1 MIKKTIVRKSV
12 YYDSVKLMLVTRE
25 IKNMEGVKEVAV
37 VMGTDLNKESLE
49 RTGLITE
56 ESALASATDMIV
68 GICCEDEGQL
78 NEIFQKLDHLL
89 NANASGSDKEVYRPK
104 SVETAL
110 KIQPGSNIC
119 TISIPGRYAR
129 DMAMEALQ
137 NGLHVMLFS
146 DNVTLEEELEL
157 KTFARKKDLLVM
169 GPDCGTA
176 MINQAPLCF
185 CNKIRRGNIGIVAA
199 SGTGAQEVMT
209 LIHKNGGG
217 VTQVIGTGGRDLKE
231 EIGGITTIQ
240 ALEALNE
247 DEATE
252 IITLISKPPSKKI
265 ADQVISYIRS
275 NVKKNV
281 VINFLGG
288 DRAGEL
294 ENICFT
300 PTLEQAALKSL
311 ELSGI
316 ADSQMTLAE
325 PDNMARTAEVE
336 AGKIR
341 KTGKYVRGLFS
352 GGTLGYEALYCLKG
366 TISYI
371 STNMGN
377 GEELVDCYA
386 LNGNACIDL
395 GDDVF
400 TVGRA
405 HPMIDPT
412 FRTEIFSDQLRS
424 PETAVIL
431 MDLVLGYGANPAP
444 HQDLIDE
451 LAVYRQELG
460 RDELDVSIIVSLCGS
475 KDDPQDYDGIAEAL
489 KEYGVV
495 IMPSN
500 LKAAQM
506 AAAVLERR
514 KNA

>member
-1 MIKKTIVRKSV
+1 MAKKTIVRKGV

-25 IKNMEGVKEVAV
+25 IKNMDGVKEVAV

-68 GICCEDEGQL
+68 GISCDDEGQL
-78 NEIFQKLDHLL
+78 DEIFQKLDSLL
-89 NANASGSDKEVYRPK
+89 NANASGSDKEIYRPK
-104 SVETAL
+104 SVETAV
-110 KIQPGSNIC
+110 KIQPGSNVC

-176 MINQAPLCF
+176 MINQVPLCF
-185 CNKIRRGNIGIVAA
+185 CNKIRQGNIGIVAA

-209 LIHKNGGG
+209 LIHKYGGG

-231 EIGGITTIQ
+231 EIGGITVLQ

-252 IITLISKPPSKKI
+252 IITLVSKPPSEKI
-265 ADQVISYIRS
+265 AEKVIGYIRE
-275 NVKKNV
+275 NVKKPT

-288 DRAGEL
+288 DKAKAQG
-294 ENICFT
+294 NIHFT

-311 ELSGI
+311 ELSGAAGPQLI
-316 ADSQMTLAE
+316 LAE
-325 PDNMARTAEVE
+325 TDEMVRTADRES
-336 AGKIR
+336 GKIR
-341 KTGKYVRGLFS
+341 KTGKYVRGLYS
-352 GGTLGYEALYCLKG
+352 GGTLGYEALYCLKDTVSG
-366 TISYI
+366 I
-371 STNMGN
+371 STNMGDH
-377 GEELVDCYA
+377 EELVDCFA
-386 LNGNACIDL
+386 LEGNACIDL

-412 FRTEIFSDQLRS
+412 FRTEIFNGQLRS

-431 MDLVLGYGANPAP
+431 MDLVLGYGANAAP
-444 HQDLIDE
+444 HQDLIDQ
-451 LAVYRQELG
+451 LAAYRQELG
-460 RDELDVSIIVSLCGS
+460 RDDLDVSIIVSLCGS
-475 KDDPQDYDGIAEAL
+475 EDDPQDYDGIVEAL
-489 KEYGVV
+489 EEYGVV

-506 AAAVLERR
+506 AAEVLKRR
-514 KNA
+514 KMA

>member
-1 MIKKTIVRKSV
+1 MAKKTIVRKGV

-25 IKNMEGVKEVAV
+25 IKSMEGVTEVAV

-56 ESALASATDMIV
+56 ESSLASATDMIV
-68 GICCEDEGQL
+68 GVCCEEEDQL
-78 NEIFQKLDHLL
+78 DEIFRKLDSLL
-89 NANASGSDKEVYRPK
+89 NANASGSDKEIYRPR
-104 SVETAL
+104 SVETAV
-110 KIQPGSNIC
+110 KIQPGSNVC

-157 KTFARKKDLLVM
+157 KTFARKRDLLVM

-176 MINQAPLCF
+176 MLCQAPLCF
-185 CNKIRRGNIGIVAA
+185 CNKVRAGSIGIVAA

-209 LIHKNGGG
+209 LIHKYGGG

-231 EIGGITTIQ
+231 EIGGITVLQ

-252 IITLISKPPSKKI
+252 IITLVSKPPSEKI
-265 ADQVISYIRS
+265 ADQVLGYIQE
-275 NVKKNV
+275 NVKKPT

-288 DRAGEL
+288 DREGTQG
-294 ENICFT
+294 NICFT
-300 PTLEQAALKSL
+300 PTLERTALKAL
-311 ELSGI
+311 ELSG
-316 ADSQMTLAE
+316 AAGPELTLAE
-325 PDNMARTAEVE
+325 PEEMARTAERE

-341 KTGKYVRGLFS
+341 KTGQYVRGLFS
-352 GGTLGYEALYCLKG
+352 GGTLAYEALYCLKD
-366 TISYI
+366 TISPI
-371 STNMGN
+371 STNMGSH
-377 GEELVDCYA
+377 EELVDCFA
-386 LNGNACIDL
+386 LQGNACIDL

-405 HPMIDPT
+405 HPMIDPA
-412 FRTEIFSDQLRS
+412 FRTEIFRGQLRC

-431 MDLVLGYGANPAP
+431 MDIVLGYGANAAP
-444 HQDLIDE
+444 HRDLIDE
-451 LAVYRQELG
+451 LAAYRQELG
-460 RDELDVSIIVSLCGS
+460 REELDVSIIVSLCGS
-475 KDDPQDYDGIAEAL
+475 EDDPQDYDGIVKAL
-489 KEYGVV
+489 EEYGVV

-514 KNA
+514 GKA